1 LTFAADLKVAIEAIS
16 DSKLLSG
23 ADYCDMRTISDKNAG
38 LTGSDKDQAILALI
52 DIDTS
57 SCIEEEDVALLT
69 VRYLKLL
76 HL

>member
-1 LTFAADLKVAIEAIS
+1 MAIEAIS